1 MIRLIIY
8 LTFFSFLI
16 CIESIALIIKKE
28 GDIKHNSKSDEG
40 YDFDENLIDSNQETK
55 FLNRF
60 NGIEEHIRKECLET
74 YVRPMVNK
82 KKARS

>member
-1 MIRLIIY
+1 MKAY
-8 LTFFSFLI
+8 LLNYKIWPTSHI
-16 CIESIALIIKKE
+16 DAKE
-28 GDIKHNSKSDEG
+28 LSNEG
-40 YDFDENLIDSNQETK
+40 YDFNIFDENLIDSNQETK

-82 KKARS
+82 KKARSNSDLLY